1 MVSFVG
7 KVAII
12 TGGASG
18 IGKAIGEEIARRGA
32 CVVLADR
39 DGENA
44 ERAAQDITQ
53 AGGRARAERVDVR
66 DAARVQ
72 ALVDG
77 TFSREGRLD
86 FMFNNAGIALFG
98 EVRDMTLEQWERIL
112 QVNLHGVV
120 NGVAAAYSRMAEQG
134 SGHIVNTASVAG
146 IAPTPGATAYAMT
159 KHGVVGLSTSLRGE
173 AAALG
178 VKVSVVCP
186 GLIDTPLKDSLTYL
200 NLDKQKMLQHPA
212 IKLHAVEHC
221 ARVVVRGVERN
232 RAIITVTPLA
242 RRAWWLYR
250 LLPQF
255 SASWLG
261 NFSMQRLRREFS
273 SRPENTRGSN
283 A

>member
-1 MVSFVG
+1 MAVDSFDS

-18 IGKAIGEEIARRGA
+18 IGKAIGEELARRGA
-32 CVVLADR
+32 RVVLADI
-39 DGENA
+39 DGEKV
-44 ERAAQDITQ
+44 EQTAQAVAR
-53 AGGRARAERVDVR
+53 AGGKVRAERVDVS
-66 DAARVQ
+66 DAAQVQ

-77 TFSREGRLD
+77 AFSREGRLD
-86 FMFNNAGIALFG
+86 YMFNNAGIALFG

-120 NGVAAAYSRMAEQG
+120 HGVVAAYPRMVEQG
-134 SGHIVNTASVAG
+134 SGHIVNTASLAG

-159 KHGVVGLSTSLRGE
+159 KHGVVGLSTALRGE
-173 AAALG
+173 GAALG

-186 GLIDTPLKDSLTYL
+186 GFIDTPLKDSLTYL
-200 NLDKQKMLQHPA
+200 HLDKEKMLRDPAFELHP
-212 IKLHAVEHC
+212 VEEC
-221 ARVVVRGVERN
+221 ARVTLRGVERN

-250 LLPQF
+250 LLPEF
-255 SASWLG
+255 AASWFG
-261 NFSMQRLRREFS
+261 SFNMRRMRKEFS
-273 SRPENTRGSN
+273 SRP

>member
-1 MVSFVG
+1 MASFVG

-32 CVVLADR
+32 RVVLADL
-39 DGENA
+39 DGEKA
-44 ERAAQDITQ
+44 EQAAQGITQ
-53 AGGRARAERVDVR
+53 AG
-66 DAARVQ
+66 Q

-77 TFSREGRLD
+77 AFSREGCLD
-86 FMFNNAGIALFG
+86 YMFNNAGIALFG

-120 NGVAAAYSRMAEQG
+120 YGVVAAYPRMVEQG
-134 SGHIVNTASVAG
+134 SGHIVNTASMAG
-146 IAPTPGATAYAMT
+146 IAPTPGATAYATT

-173 AAALG
+173 GAAVG

-186 GLIDTPLKDSLTYL
+186 GFIDTPLKDSLTYL
-200 NLDKQKMLQHPA
+200 NLDKEKMLESPA
-212 IKLHAVEHC
+212 IKLHSVEHC
-221 ARVVVRGVERN
+221 AQVVVRGVERN

-250 LLPQF
+250 LLPGF

-261 NFSMQRLRREFS
+261 NFSMRRLRREFS
-273 SRPENTRGSN
+273 SRPESTSDSG
-283 A
+283 

>member
-1 MVSFVG
+1 MASFAG

-32 CVVLADR
+32 CVVLADL
-39 DGENA
+39 DGERA
-44 ERAAQDITQ
+44 EQAARGIGQ
-53 AGGRARAERVDVR
+53 AGGRARAERVDVC
-66 DAARVQ
+66 DAAQVQ
-72 ALVDG
+72 ALVDD
-77 TFSREGRLD
+77 TFSREGCLD
-86 FMFNNAGIALFG
+86 YMFNNAGIALFG
-98 EVRDMTLEQWERIL
+98 EVRDMTLEQWQRIL

-120 NGVAAAYSRMAEQG
+120 YGVVAAYPRMVEQG
-134 SGHIVNTASVAG
+134 SGHIVNTASMAG
-146 IAPTPGATAYAMT
+146 IAPTPGATAYAAT

-173 AAALG
+173 GAALG
-178 VKVSVVCP
+178 VRVSVVCP

-200 NLDKQKMLQHPA
+200 KLDKQKMLQHPGM
-212 IKLHAVEHC
+212 KLLPVEHC

-250 LLPQF
+250 LLPGF

-261 NFSMQRLRREFS
+261 NFSMRRMRREFS
-273 SRPENTRGSN
+273 SRPEDIGVSG
-283 A
+283 